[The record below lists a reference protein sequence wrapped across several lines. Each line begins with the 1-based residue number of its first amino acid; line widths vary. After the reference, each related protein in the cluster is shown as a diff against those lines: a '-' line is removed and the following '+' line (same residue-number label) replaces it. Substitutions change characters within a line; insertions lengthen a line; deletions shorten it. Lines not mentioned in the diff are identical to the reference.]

1 MSDLGFSPS
10 EIRFA
15 TGTLAAIATLAPLA
29 YYLYPSQAQD
39 STPHIETFNR
49 FIESYSTLRP
59 QALTTNA
66 TRDFTHTSLP
76 ADLHL
81 PTRSI
86 ESFREHSQTVFEIF
100 SDFQVVPED
109 DGHGGKAVHFSRD
122 TDTVVAHCRMG
133 GKVDADHE
141 LGAELAEGGITEW
154 WTECVLFVKLSKDG
168 KRVESVREFMHSKKA
183 EELQIRLHGV
193 VNEDLRF

>member
-1 MSDLGFSPS
+1 MSDLGFTPS

-15 TGTLAAIATLAPLA
+15 TATLAAIAALAPIA
-29 YYLYPSQAQD
+29 YYLYPSQSQD
-39 STPHIETFNR
+39 STKHLQTFNH
-49 FIESYSTLRP
+49 FIKSYSTLRP

-76 ADLHL
+76 AELNL

-86 ESFREHSQTVFEIF
+86 QPFREHAQTVFDIF
-100 SDFQVVPED
+100 KDFQVVPQD

-122 TDTVVAHCRMG
+122 TNTVVAHCKMG
-133 GKVDADHE
+133 GKVDKNHE
-141 LGAELAEGGITEW
+141 LGAQLAESHITEW
-154 WTECVLFVKLSKDG
+154 WTEGVLFVKLSKDG

-183 EELQIRLHGV
+183 EELHIRLHGAV
-193 VNEDLRF
+193 EF

>member
-1 MSDLGFSPS
+1 MSDLSFSPS

-15 TGTLAAIATLAPLA
+15 TATLAAIAALVPVA

-39 STPHIETFNR
+39 STIHLETFNQ
-49 FIESYSTLRP
+49 FIKSYSTLRP

-76 ADLHL
+76 EDLHL

-86 ESFREHSQTVFEIF
+86 QPFREHAETVFEIF
-100 SDFQVVPED
+100 KNFQVVLQG
-109 DGHGGKAVHFSRD
+109 DGHGGKAVHFSKK
-122 TDTVVAHCRMG
+122 TNTVVAHCKMG
-133 GKVDADHE
+133 GEVDADHE
-141 LGAELAEGGITEW
+141 LGAELAESHITEW
-154 WTECVLFVKLSKDG
+154 WTEGVLFVRLSEDG

-183 EELQIRLHGV
+183 EELHIRLHGAV
-193 VNEDLRF
+193 EF